1 MADEPRA
8 SLREIAALFLRL
20 GATAFGGPAA
30 HIAMMEEQVVRRR
43 RWLSRERFLDLL
55 AISNLIPGPSSTELA
70 IHIGHAQRGA
80 AGLVV
85 AGLCFIVPA
94 MLIVLAL
101 AWAYVEYG
109 RLPEV
114 RGLLYGVMPVVVA
127 IVANAL
133 WLLGRTAVKSWQLGV
148 IAAAALA
155 AVIAGA
161 HELAVL
167 LVAGVAAAA
176 FAAARRGQALALL
189 PFVPIA
195 SAAIA
200 VPYSLAAL
208 FGFFVKVGAV
218 LFGSGYVLIAFLRVD
233 LVERWQWLTETQ
245 LVDAI
250 AIGQVTPGP
259 LFTTATF
266 IGYLLDG
273 VPGALVATAGIFLPA
288 FIFVALSGPFVSRL
302 RASPVASA
310 ALDGVTAASLALMAY
325 ATYAIGRTAFV
336 DVASI
341 AIAVIAFALLVWK
354 RVGATWL
361 IAAGGAIGLA
371 RVLAQ

>member
-94 MLIVLAL
+94 MLIVLGL